1 MRAETKEEQTEVVDA
16 DLLAE
21 LEKVR
26 GGPAFDTYAR
36 HLARMQHE
44 RNVKAAR
51 RRSMTPIQ
59 RRRDEIRELI
69 AKVSLGD
76 ADRYHIHSVIA
87 LCGLPYS
94 RPLDDQA
101 EYVREYGRSSL
112 VV

>member
-1 MRAETKEEQTEVVDA
+1 MRMETEKVQTEVVDA

-21 LEKVR
+21 LEKAR

-36 HLARMQHE
+36 HLAHVQHE
-44 RNVKAAR
+44 RNTKAAR
-51 RRSMTPIQ
+51 RRDMTQIQ
-59 RRRDEIRELI
+59 RRRDEIREFV

-87 LCGLPYS
+87 LCGLPYR
-94 RPLDDQA
+94 RPLDEQA
-101 EYVREYGRSSL
+101 DYVREYGRNSL